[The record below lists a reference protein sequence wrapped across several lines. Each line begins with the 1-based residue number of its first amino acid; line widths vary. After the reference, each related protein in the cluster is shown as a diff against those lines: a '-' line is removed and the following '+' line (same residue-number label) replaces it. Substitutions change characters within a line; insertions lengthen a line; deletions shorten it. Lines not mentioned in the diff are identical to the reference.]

1 MTCATHR
8 SKYFNVSVREL
19 STEFFLC
26 FLLKAEKKKLEL
38 AEKYKR
44 LKSSGKLE
52 KYLKRK
58 GKKMASKERKKMP
71 HRRGLET

>member
-1 MTCATHR
+1 M
-8 SKYFNVSVREL
+8 
-19 STEFFLC
+19 C

-52 KYLKRK
+52 RYLKRK
-58 GKKMASKERKKMP
+58 GKKMTSKERKKMP
-71 HRRGLET
+71 HRRVLET